1 MKLILISLF
10 GSVLAITG
18 LHAAPEARNIS
29 LKVKVDG
36 KATYKGD
43 SVTQTRNLLLSLSL
57 WGKEPAPNLVVKW
70 TIYGHDRKGHDPV
83 VIKGGEIKAG
93 LEAGKSVE
101 LATPV
106 VTIKGVREH
115 TVSTGSGRG
124 GRSKGGSS
132 RRLKKVPASG
142 QEYFGYSAVVMSGST
157 IVAEAYSSPS
167 FKTPNPR

>member
-10 GSVLAITG
+10 GSLLTITG
-18 LHAAPEARNIS
+18 LHAAPEARDIS

-57 WGKEPAPNLVVKW
+57 WGKEPSPNLVVKW

-83 VIKGGEIKAG
+83 VIKSGEIKAA

-101 LATPV
+101 IATPV
-106 VTIKGVREH
+106 VTINGVREH
-115 TVSTGSGRG
+115 TVSTRSWRG
-124 GRSKGGSS
+124 ARSRK
-132 RRLKKVPASG
+132 LKTVPASG

-167 FKTPNPR
+167 FKKSH

>member
-29 LKVKVDG
+29 LKVNVDG
-36 KATYKGD
+36 KGTNKGN
-43 SVTQTRNLLLSLSL
+43 SVTQTRKLLVSLSL

-70 TIYGHDRKGHDPV
+70 TIYGHNRKGHDPV
-83 VIKGGEIKAG
+83 VIKSGEIKTD
-93 LEAGKSVE
+93 LKVGKSVE

-124 GRSKGGSS
+124 GKGRGGS
-132 RRLKKVPASG
+132 RKLKTVPASG
-142 QEYFGYSAVVMSGST
+142 QEYFGYSAVVMSGSS
-157 IVAEAYSSPS
+157 IVAESYSRQSL
-167 FKTPNPR
+167 KTPNSR